1 MKEERVMKKLY
12 VVHILILLF
21 LIIPTE
27 ILLSQKISDSEK
39 ERKIIVERMDRMNLL
54 SKTKAVIDKSEKM
67 LEIPKSIK
75 DLVTT
80 HRMLR

>member
-1 MKEERVMKKLY
+1 MKKERVMKKLY